1 MESKQNKMAVM
12 PMKQLLVTMSVPLM
26 MSLLIQSLY
35 NIVDSMFVAG
45 YSEQALTATTLVYPV
60 QFLMIAVG
68 VGTAVGLNALLS
80 RKIGQ
85 KRVDDACRAAT
96 TGLVLVLVESL
107 IFCLVGILGKQ
118 QVAGLLTDDPSLQ
131 ADCLS
136 YLSINLV
143 WCWGLFLQTYAQ
155 RLLQAVGDTVLSMVS
170 LIIGAG
176 VNIILDPIMIFGY
189 FGCPEMGVAGAAAAT
204 VIAQGAS
211 AAAALLFNR
220 TKNPLIHVRL
230 KGYVFRLKDVGDI
243 FRVGLPTIVMQ
254 AIGSVMNFAANSILL
269 SVSST
274 AVAAF
279 GVYYKLQNFLMMP
292 MNGLGQAAIPIA
304 GFNLGAG
311 NADRIRSLQKILT
324 KAGIFF
330 SIAATVVFLAIPG
343 PLLSLFSAGEEMRA
357 IGIPA
362 LRIISIT
369 FLFSTM
375 TILWGYLASG
385 LGNGVI
391 SMVAGA
397 LRQLIVLIPL
407 MYVLTKVFGL
417 PITWLAFWASEGTAF
432 LYSLFA
438 IRREVKK
445 KTAPIE
451 SRQEK

>member
-45 YSEQALTATTLVYPV
+45 YSELALTAMTLVYPV
-60 QFLMIAVG
+60 QYLMIAVG

-243 FRVGLPTIVMQ
+243 FRVGLPTIIMQ

-269 SVSST
+269 SVSPT

-330 SIAATVVFLAIPG
+330 AIAATVVFLAIPG

-445 KTAPIE
+445 KTALIE

>member
-330 SIAATVVFLAIPG
+330 AIAATVVFLAIPG

>member
-243 FRVGLPTIVMQ
+243 FRVGLPTIIMQ

-330 SIAATVVFLAIPG
+330 AIAATVVFLAIPG

-417 PITWLAFWASEGTAF
+417 SITWLAFWASEGTAF

-445 KTAPIE
+445 KTALIE

>member
-1 MESKQNKMAVM
+1 M
-12 PMKQLLVTMSVPLM
+12 
-26 MSLLIQSLY
+26 
-35 NIVDSMFVAG
+35 
-45 YSEQALTATTLVYPV
+45 
-60 QFLMIAVG
+60 
-68 VGTAVGLNALLS
+68 
-80 RKIGQ
+80 
-85 KRVDDACRAAT
+85 
-96 TGLVLVLVESL
+96 
-107 IFCLVGILGKQ
+107 
-118 QVAGLLTDDPSLQ
+118 
-131 ADCLS
+131 
-136 YLSINLV
+136 
-143 WCWGLFLQTYAQ
+143 
-155 RLLQAVGDTVLSMVS
+155 
-170 LIIGAG
+170 
-176 VNIILDPIMIFGY
+176 
-189 FGCPEMGVAGAAAAT
+189 
-204 VIAQGAS
+204 
-211 AAAALLFNR
+211 
-220 TKNPLIHVRL
+220 RL

-243 FRVGLPTIVMQ
+243 FRVGLPTIIMQ

-330 SIAATVVFLAIPG
+330 AIAATVVFLAIPG

-445 KTAPIE
+445 KTALIE

>member
-417 PITWLAFWASEGTAF
+417 PITWLAFWTSEGTAF

-445 KTAPIE
+445 KTALIE

>member
-35 NIVDSMFVAG
+35 SIVDSMFVAG

-143 WCWGLFLQTYAQ
+143 WCWGLFLQIYAQ

-243 FRVGLPTIVMQ
+243 FRVGLPTIIMQ

-269 SVSST
+269 SVSPT

-304 GFNLGAG
+304 GFNL
-311 NADRIRSLQKILT
+311 
-324 KAGIFF
+324 
-330 SIAATVVFLAIPG
+330 V
-343 PLLSLFSAGEEMRA
+343 
-357 IGIPA
+357 
-362 LRIISIT
+362 
-369 FLFSTM
+369 
-375 TILWGYLASG
+375 
-385 LGNGVI
+385 
-391 SMVAGA
+391 
-397 LRQLIVLIPL
+397 
-407 MYVLTKVFGL
+407 
-417 PITWLAFWASEGTAF
+417 
-432 LYSLFA
+432 
-438 IRREVKK
+438 
-445 KTAPIE
+445 
-451 SRQEK
+451 

>member
-292 MNGLGQAAIPIA
+292 INGLGQAAIPIA

-330 SIAATVVFLAIPG
+330 AIAATVVFLAIPG